1 MENTKERILSLL
13 EHVRGDS
20 RSGQQMAEQLGVT
33 RAAVWKAI
41 DQLKKEGHRIEA
53 VNNRGYCLLPESDV
67 LTKSA
72 MEPWL
77 PASYDAGLLHVYS
90 EVDSTNDRA
99 KKLAAQGAPEGTA
112 VVAARQTAGK
122 GRRGRSFFSPEGGVY
137 LSLVLRP
144 ALPAEQST
152 RITTAAAVQV
162 CRVIEQVCGRQP
174 AIKWV
179 NDLLLDGRKIC
190 GILTEASL
198 DLETGSPEYVIL
210 GVGVNLY
217 SAGFPE
223 ELQPIAGALYQKLPQ
238 GMTRGRFAAGLLAA
252 LLDLSSQCIQ
262 PWVIQEYRAR
272 CPMVGQTVQIV
283 GSGRQGV
290 VEAITDQCG
299 LRLRFADGTEEEMQ
313 SGEVSVRPVKG

>member
-1 MENTKERILSLL
+1 M
-13 EHVRGDS
+13 
-20 RSGQQMAEQLGVT
+20 
-33 RAAVWKAI
+33 
-41 DQLKKEGHRIEA
+41 
-53 VNNRGYCLLPESDV
+53 GYLI
-67 LTKSA
+67 
-72 MEPWL
+72 
-77 PASYDAGLLHVYS
+77 
-90 EVDSTNDRA
+90 R
-99 KKLAAQGAPEGTA
+99 
-112 VVAARQTAGK
+112 
-122 GRRGRSFFSPEGGVY
+122 
-137 LSLVLRP
+137 
-144 ALPAEQST
+144 
-152 RITTAAAVQV
+152 
-162 CRVIEQVCGRQP
+162 
-174 AIKWV
+174 
-179 NDLLLDGRKIC
+179 